1 MIVENIDYSDKLNLV
16 VITIDG
22 EKFLISYDLYYD
34 LNLSS
39 ESQIDFDSYK
49 VILKDDQYNKAK
61 NLALRKISFS
71 PKSSSEIN
79 KILKTQHFDQDI
91 IEKTINFLKD
101 FDLIDDEAFVRS
113 FITDKHN
120 ISKWPKNKIRYAL
133 RSKNIDDYI
142 IEEYLSEISD
152 EDEYQNAYDFAINKA
167 KGDDSFQM
175 RQKVFRF
182 LASKGFDFDIINNVL
197 GDIFQWLMVM
207 FIF

>member
-1 MIVENIDYSDKLNLV
+1 MIVESIDYSDKLNLV
-16 VITIDG
+16 IITIDG

-61 NLALRKISFS
+61 NLTLRKISFT
-71 PKSSSEIN
+71 PKSSSEIY
-79 KILKTQHFDQDI
+79 KILKDQHFDQDV
-91 IEKTINFLKD
+91 IEKTINFLKE

-113 FITDKHN
+113 FIADKHN

-167 KGDDSFQM
+167 KGDDSFQA
-175 RQKVFRF
+175 FIWF
-182 LASKGFDFDIINNVL
+182 LPE
-197 GDIFQWLMVM
+197 
-207 FIF
+207 

>member
-79 KILKTQHFDQDI
+79 KILKAQHFDQDI

-113 FITDKHN
+113 FIADKHN

-167 KGDDSFQM
+167 KGDDSLQM

>member
-79 KILKTQHFDQDI
+79 KILKAQHFDQDI

-101 FDLIDDEAFVRS
+101 FDLIDDEAFVIS
-113 FITDKHN
+113 FIADKHN

-175 RQKVFRF
+175 RQKVLRF

>member
-79 KILKTQHFDQDI
+79 KILKGQHFDQDI

-113 FITDKHN
+113 FIADKHN

-142 IEEYLSEISD
+142 IEEYLREIND